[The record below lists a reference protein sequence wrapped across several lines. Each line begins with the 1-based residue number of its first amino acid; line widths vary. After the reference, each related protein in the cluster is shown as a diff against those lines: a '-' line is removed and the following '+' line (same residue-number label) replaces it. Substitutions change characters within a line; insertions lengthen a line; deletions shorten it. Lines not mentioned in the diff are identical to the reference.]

1 MDCSFVIDYFNVD
14 LILEKYTGLIQK
26 NQNHRK
32 SRQQYIE
39 TIQKGWRGEQ
49 RSYSDGGDEMAVWNR
64 F

>member
-1 MDCSFVIDYFNVD
+1 MDCSFVIYYFNVD

-39 TIQKGWRGEQ
+39 TIQKGWRGE
-49 RSYSDGGDEMAVWNR
+49 
-64 F
+64 